1 LQLNKPLTAGHLM
14 RLSRITLL
22 LASVVFV
29 SCTQQRHL
37 QKNQPVAE
45 SVHKERSAVAAHEQ
59 TIRPAAERTRHYFG
73 KLEDKRIGVVAN
85 QTSMIGQTHL
95 VDSLISSGINVVRVF
110 TPEHG
115 FRGQAEAGEHVGNNL
130 DEKTGVPLVSLYGDH
145 RKPLAEDLAG
155 VDVILFD
162 LQDVGARFY
171 TYISTLTLVMEACA
185 ENNVPMLVLD
195 RPNPNGFYIDGP
207 VLEPGFSSFV
217 GMHPVPVVHGM
228 TMAEYARMVNGEFWL
243 KDSLR
248 CDLDWV
254 EISGYSHRKF
264 YRLPVRPS
272 PNLPD
277 MESVYLY
284 PSLCFFEGTIVS
296 VGRGTDY
303 PFSIIGFPG
312 FEAGDFS
319 FVPGSRPGA
328 SLNPMYKDIECRG
341 FNLRAEAV
349 QVQQNPG
356 IRLKWLLQM
365 YQSSPDKDR
374 FFTSFFSKL
383 AGSDQLRR
391 QIEAGFS
398 EEEIMASWQQGLS
411 DFQKIRHQYLLYNDF
426 K

>member
-1 LQLNKPLTAGHLM
+1 MQLNKPLTVGHRM
-14 RLSRITLL
+14 RLSRFNLL
-22 LASVVFV
+22 LASVILV
-29 SCTQQRHL
+29 SCSQQRRL

-45 SVHKERSAVAAHEQ
+45 SKPAERSAVAAYEQ
-59 TIRPAAERTRHYFG
+59 AIRPAAERTRHYFG
-73 KLEDKRIGVVAN
+73 KLENKRIGVVAN
-85 QTSMIGQTHL
+85 QTSLIGQTHL
-95 VDSLISSGINVVRVF
+95 VDSLITSGINIVRVF

-115 FRGQAEAGEHVGNNL
+115 FRGQAEAGEHVDNNI
-130 DEKTGVPLVSLYGDH
+130 DVKTGLPLVSLYGEH

-155 VDVILFD
+155 IDLILFD

-185 ENNVPMLVLD
+185 ENNVPLLVLD

-207 VLEPGFSSFV
+207 VLEQGFSSFV

-254 EISGYSHRKF
+254 EISGYTHRKF

-284 PSLCFFEGTIVS
+284 PSLCFFEGTMVS
-296 VGRGTDY
+296 VGRGTDH

-312 FEAGDFS
+312 FEKGDFS
-319 FVPGSRPGA
+319 FTPESRPGA
-328 SLNPMYKDIECRG
+328 SLNPLYKGIECSGLDLRG
-341 FNLRAEAV
+341 EAAS
-349 QVQQNPG
+349 VQQNPG
-356 IRLKWLLQM
+356 IRLNWLLDM
-365 YQSSPDKDR
+365 YHASPEKDK

-398 EEEIMASWQQGLS
+398 EEEIRASWQQGLS
-411 DFQKIRHQYLLYNDF
+411 DFQKIRHRYLLYNDF